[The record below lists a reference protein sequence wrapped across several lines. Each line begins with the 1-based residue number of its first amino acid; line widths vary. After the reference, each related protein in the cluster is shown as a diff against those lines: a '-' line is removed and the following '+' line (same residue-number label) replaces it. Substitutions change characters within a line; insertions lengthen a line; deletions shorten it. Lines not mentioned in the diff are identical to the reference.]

1 MSSKENLTV
10 IAEDTLE
17 ISIADCSDLS
27 LNQYLSMMSDQE
39 ASATYIDGSMGR
51 PRSSADNSQMS
62 RKATELFLTESHLQ
76 RWAKML
82 EEKEQEL
89 AHKEKRLHLWET
101 QIREM
106 L

>member
-39 ASATYIDGSMGR
+39 TSATYIDDVDIQSIENGTAYPKATSSVLHASPMPSPIIKNFIGSMGR
-51 PRSSADNSQMS
+51 PRSSPSC
-62 RKATELFLTESHLQ
+62 F
-76 RWAKML
+76 
-82 EEKEQEL
+82 
-89 AHKEKRLHLWET
+89 
-101 QIREM
+101 
-106 L
+106 